1 MLMYL
6 SYVTEPKKRGAYPK
20 GTAKRE
26 EILQHAIDVFGRLG
40 FHAASMRE
48 IAKECGLSQAGL
60 LHHFP
65 NKEALLLALVEER
78 EHSQEVELGD
88 GSLPWTESFYISML
102 QNMENEALTR
112 LWANL
117 VGEATDRKHPA
128 HDYFLSRYRKIRE
141 QFAES
146 VASASEVSDEDRL
159 RASVL
164 IAVWDGLQTQWLLDD
179 EFDMREPFK
188 FAMKLLS
195 QKPIA

>member
-1 MLMYL
+1 MA
-6 SYVTEPKKRGAYPK
+6 EPKKRGAYPK

-26 EILQHAIDVFGRLG
+26 EILHHAVDVFGRLG

-65 NKEALLLALVEER
+65 NKEALLLALVDER
-78 EHSQEVELGD
+78 EHSQEIEDNFV
-88 GSLPWTESFYISML
+88 SQTWTEVFYDRML
-102 QNMENEALTR
+102 KNMENEALTR

-128 HDYFLSRYRKIRE
+128 HNYFLERYQRIRAE
-141 QFAES
+141 FAEFM
-146 VASASEVSDEDRL
+146 ANSEEISEDDRM
-159 RASVL
+159 RAILL

-179 EFDMREPFK
+179 DFDMREPFK
-188 FAMKLLS
+188 YAMELLS
-195 QKPIA
+195 QKPISR

>member
-1 MLMYL
+1 M
-6 SYVTEPKKRGAYPK
+6 TEPKKRGAYPK
-20 GTAKRE
+20 GAAKRE
-26 EILQHAIDVFGRLG
+26 EILQHAVEVFGRLG

-65 NKEALLLALVEER
+65 NKESLLLALVEER
-78 EHSQEVELGD
+78 EHSQEVAT
-88 GSLPWTESFYISML
+88 GSSWAEDFYARML
-102 QNMENEALTR
+102 ENMENEALTR

-128 HDYFLSRYRKIRE
+128 HDYFLERYRKIRA
-141 QFAES
+141 QFA
-146 VASASEVSDEDRL
+146 ASLAEASEISPEDRL

-179 EFDMREPFK
+179 SFDMREPFAY
-188 FAMKLLS
+188 AMKLLS
-195 QKPIA
+195 QKPIE

>member
-1 MLMYL
+1 MYL
-6 SYVTEPKKRGAYPK
+6 SKMTEPKKRGAYPK

-26 EILQHAIDVFGRLG
+26 EILQHAVDVFGRLG
-40 FHAASMRE
+40 YHAASMRE

-78 EHSQEVELGD
+78 EHTQLVEDDFD
-88 GSLPWTESFYISML
+88 GRSWTEVYYNRML
-102 QNMENEALTR
+102 RNLETEALTR

-128 HDYFLSRYRKIRE
+128 HKYFLDRYKKARNE
-141 QFAES
+141 FAENLAASTS
-146 VASASEVSDEDRL
+146 VTEDDRM
-159 RASVL
+159 RATVL

-179 EFDMREPFK
+179 DFDMREPFK
-188 FAMKLLS
+188 YAMKLLS

>member
-1 MLMYL
+1 MA
-6 SYVTEPKKRGAYPK
+6 TRKPRGAYAK

-26 EILQHAIDVFGRLG
+26 EILQHAVDVFGRLG

-65 NKEALLLALVEER
+65 NKEALLLALVDER
-78 EHSQEVELGD
+78 EHSQEVEVV
-88 GSLPWTESFYISML
+88 GSNWTESFYESML

-128 HDYFLSRYRKIRE
+128 HDYFLKRYRKIRE
-141 QFAES
+141 QFASNLASSTS
-146 VASASEVSDEDRL
+146 VTDEDRV

-179 EFDMREPFK
+179 DFDMREPFK
-188 FAMKLLS
+188 YAMKLLS